1 MTRPC
6 RARGLFRLEQV
17 EEGAADRQH
26 FRPVLQGHFGRL
38 VHAAHNLALLRRL
51 ALGQLKAEPTLKVG
65 IQSKRRRA
73 GWDLAYL
80 GKVMGWGI

>member
-1 MTRPC
+1 MSVAVMP
-6 RARGLFRLEQV
+6 GWRL
-17 EEGAADRQH
+17 
-26 FRPVLQGHFGRL
+26 PV
-38 VHAAHNLALLRRL
+38 
-51 ALGQLKAEPTLKVG
+51 QLKAEPTLKVG